1 MRGKATGPPAARGTA
16 TQPIPTIRPGV
27 LTVHTEP
34 DLTTTGS
41 LYVRARPPA
50 SSDLAL
56 PSQAAVPGLALRPVS
71 SDDRRPAG
79 LIRSRQQRATWL
91 ATRRPAAGR
100 SSADEPPMSP
110 DAGGRVL

>member
-1 MRGKATGPPAARGTA
+1 MRGKATGPPAADGTA

-50 SSDLAL
+50 SSDLVL
-56 PSQAAVPGLALRPVS
+56 PSQAAVPGLALRLVS

-91 ATRRPAAGR
+91 ATRDLPQDSHRRMNPQ
-100 SSADEPPMSP
+100 
-110 DAGGRVL
+110 